1 MFTRRKLTRRPRRR
15 DVVVTALALTLLSGI
30 ASSVASAQVIRPSA
44 LSAHVAPAP
53 CTPSALRETA
63 ATNLQNYG
71 PGVAVTMTATIRN
84 SSTSSCNIA
93 IGKISPSFNV
103 TNSQG
108 VLVWGSCGAPTH
120 PTGCPQFLV
129 NQNLAPGGTY
139 STTATW
145 DQRSDASSTR
155 VPAGTYTLATQFN
168 GIALRA
174 TANFQLT
181 SATLTKTV
189 TVTQANS
196 GRNYTLHVG
205 TRLVV
210 KLSGPSIYTW
220 TESVSSNQAVLQR
233 LKGTSGGSSVA
244 TFVAKSKGHARIT
257 ATGNPKCYPQCL
269 MPSRLFS
276 IQVTVVN

>member
-1 MFTRRKLTRRPRRR
+1 
-15 DVVVTALALTLLSGI
+15 
-30 ASSVASAQVIRPSA
+30 
-44 LSAHVAPAP
+44 
-53 CTPSALRETA
+53 LRETA

>member
-1 MFTRRKLTRRPRRR
+1 
-15 DVVVTALALTLLSGI
+15 
-30 ASSVASAQVIRPSA
+30 
-44 LSAHVAPAP
+44 
-53 CTPSALRETA
+53 
-63 ATNLQNYG
+63 
-71 PGVAVTMTATIRN
+71 MTATIHN
-84 SSTSSCNIA
+84 TSASSCTIA
-93 IGKISPSFNV
+93 IGGISPSFNV

-108 VLVWGSCGAPTH
+108 VRVWSSCGALAH

-129 NQNLAPGGTY
+129 NQNLAPGGTH

-155 VPAGTYTLATQFN
+155 ARAGTYTLATQFN
-168 GIALRA
+168 GIALKA
-174 TANFQLT
+174 TATFQLT

-196 GRNYTLHVG
+196 GRNYTLHVR

-233 LKGTSGGSSVA
+233 LKGTSGGSSVT
-244 TFVAKSKGHARIT
+244 TFVARSKDQAKVT

-276 IQVTVVN
+276 IKVTVVN